1 MMKKLLVFVIVLA
14 PVLLRAQVQ
23 HLGEVELL
31 EFDGTLAT
39 IQADGIADKKNE
51 TATSA
56 MCLVFEKL
64 FYTGVEGLNNDE
76 KIVTETITSKNKFY
90 FDKFFDGK
98 NAAMNRFVSGYELL
112 GKVEKDESGRYKAL
126 YTIVVKYKSL
136 LRDLELNKLYLSPEA
151 KKKNTIIQEPRQEPK
166 EHVLLV
172 TKEGIGPIKMGNP
185 HSTVPQSLPPLY
197 DSTSPLPDTF
207 SWIYCKKGEEYVLFL
222 LGEDYDSDKYETLV
236 YFILQSP
243 AAQTPEGLCVGATCE
258 QIVGKGGKMHK
269 KDDEGGG
276 NPTYY
281 VELNGLYFFFDDRTA
296 IENGRIKPTAPS
308 KMISNCNHPFF
319 A

>member
-1 MMKKLLVFVIVLA
+1 MMKKLLVIVCVLA
-14 PVLLRAQVQ
+14 PFLLRAQVR

-31 EFDGTLAT
+31 EFDGTYAT
-39 IQADGIADKKNE
+39 IQAEGIADKKNE
-51 TATSA
+51 TATAA

-64 FYTGVEGLNNDE
+64 FYTGVDGLNNGE
-76 KIVTETITSKNKFY
+76 IIVTVALTAQNKYY
-90 FDKFFDGK
+90 FDKFFEGK
-98 NAAMNRFVSGYELL
+98 NAAMNRFVSGSELL
-112 GKVEKDESGRYKAL
+112 GKVEKDESGGYKAL
-126 YTIVVKYKSL
+126 YTIVVKYKAL
-136 LRDLELNKLYLSPEA
+136 LEDLELNKLRSSPEA
-151 KKKNTIIQEPRQEPK
+151 KRHTIIQEQKK
-166 EHVLLV
+166 ELGKDVLLV
-172 TKEGIGPIKMGNP
+172 TKDGIGPIKMGNP
-185 HSTVPQSLPPLY
+185 HSSVPQSLSPLY

-207 SWIYCKKGEEYVLFL
+207 SWIYCKKGEEDVLFL